1 MSTIIHKYGGTSI
14 GSIEKIKS
22 VAKKIILEKEKGNDV
37 VVVVSAMGKTTNKLV
52 DLAKEISSNPD
63 KREFD
68 VLLSTGEQIS
78 ISLTNSDNV
87 FLLVIS
93 PHTIST
99 LEISFNAHVKLD
111 SLTRHLILNPFSLKN
126 SVSLLPSPPVAPVIP
141 TYNFFTAF
149 IFFTIQIINIDYF

>member
-78 ISLTNSDNV
+78 ISKLSM
-87 FLLVIS
+87 LLNYMGYPSI
-93 PHTIST
+93 
-99 LEISFNAHVKLD
+99 
-111 SLTRHLILNPFSLKN
+111 SLTGWQAGIYTEDKTENSNIKYIDTKKIKQELEKRKN
-126 SVSLLPSPPVAPVIP
+126 NA
-141 TYNFFTAF
+141 
-149 IFFTIQIINIDYF
+149 